1 MNFREARLFGILVT
15 TFHLLVCVF
24 LILLVLLQQGKGADT
39 GATFGGGG
47 QTLFGATGAD
57 TLLTKVTTVCALFFM
72 TTSIYLSAKAG
83 KLAVN
88 EGNLFQ
94 NVQQEGSPE
103 GSETASPS
111 PSTAESPS
119 ADTTG
124 KPTNTASPE
133 TPEEPSATAPTEP
146 SSVAPASPASTPPD
160 SGAAVTPEQQPVAE
174 SQP

>member
-1 MNFREARLFGILVT
+1 MLGILIT

-57 TLLTKVTTVCALFFM
+57 TLLTKVTTICALFFM

-94 NVQQEGSPE
+94 NVQQEGSAE
-103 GSETASPS
+103 DSETSSPS
-111 PSTAESPS
+111 PSTVDSPS

-124 KPTNTASPE
+124 KPVNAASSE
-133 TPEEPSATAPTEP
+133 TPVEPSATPPTEP
-146 SSVAPASPASTPPD
+146 GSVAPASTPPVSTPSASD
-160 SGAAVTPEQQPVAE
+160 AAVTPEQQPVAE